1 MNQGGGRG
9 GNWVTICK
17 KGLIILISK
26 ELLRINKKAI
36 IKMGKI
42 HEQAILLLKKVQ
54 ITISTSSHTQM
65 NSVLVKHMF
74 KYKRTFKMAI
84 ITIKILWKA
93 PLSMTS
99 D

>member
-1 MNQGGGRG
+1 MDQGGGRG

-17 KGLIILISK
+17 KRLIILISK
-26 ELLRINKKAI
+26 ELLRINKQAI

-65 NSVLVKHMF
+65 NPVLVKYMF

-84 ITIKILWKA
+84 FI
-93 PLSMTS
+93 
-99 D
+99 